1 MSSFY
6 LDYHLNNP
14 YNKELEGTMILT
26 SPMDYESVC
35 INGTTVQFLSGI
47 TLAVS
52 TVNIFIFLFDLYIK
66 YDIMSY
72 ESSHEPSKTKTIGD
86 NSSQYEDD
94 DVESYSQNE
103 DNDDDDEDSDESQ
116 SQDEDQQEDDSLD
129 EAEDKDED
137 EELETQSEPIK
148 NVVNEH
154 IVV

>member
-1 MSSFY
+1 MVLSF
-6 LDYHLNNP
+6 LSAQSNSVHDYN
-14 YNKELEGTMILT
+14 
-26 SPMDYESVC
+26 SVC
-35 INGTTVQFLSGI
+35 IDGSTIQFLSGI

-72 ESSHEPSKTKTIGD
+72 ESSYEPSKTKTIGD

-103 DNDDDDEDSDESQ
+103 DNDDDEEDSDESQ
-116 SQDEDQQEDDSLD
+116 SQDEDDDQQEDDSLD
-129 EAEDKDED
+129 EAEYKDED
-137 EELETQSEPIK
+137 EDKELETQSEPIK